1 MKIMLAAPE
10 LHPDDLG
17 SNQRQMLATM
27 EQAAREGAD
36 LLLFG
41 EASLPGFDA
50 LSFDYAKDIRKVLS
64 LHSPEIAVMQEAACH
79 HAVAV
84 AFGFFENHLGGIYS
98 SYLILDQQ
106 GRVADLYRR
115 VSPGWKEARACA
127 DYREGLS
134 FHSFSLS
141 DRKLSGRKFATL
153 ICGDLWED
161 KLLSAICA
169 LDAEVDAF
177 FWPVHVD
184 IAVKDWEENNTD
196 YSAADNISCSAYAH
210 QSSLLAKPV
219 LFINNYLS
227 DPGRAKGGLYHW
239 EKGRTVAH
247 KPMGRPDFLMT
258 EL

>member
-64 LHSPEIAVMQEAACH
+64 PHSPEIAVMQEAACH

-84 AFGFFENHLGGIYS
+84 GFGFFENHLGGIYS

-115 VSPGWKEARACA
+115 VSPGWKVARACA

-134 FHSFSLS
+134 FSFLLPE
-141 DRKLSGRKFATL
+141 RPKVERTKVCHA
-153 ICGDLWED
+153 DL
-161 KLLSAICA
+161 
-169 LDAEVDAF
+169 
-177 FWPVHVD
+177 
-184 IAVKDWEENNTD
+184 
-196 YSAADNISCSAYAH
+196 
-210 QSSLLAKPV
+210 
-219 LFINNYLS
+219 
-227 DPGRAKGGLYHW
+227 R
-239 EKGRTVAH
+239 R
-247 KPMGRPDFLMT
+247 PMGRQALICHLCSGFRS
-258 EL
+258 